1 MSWLKNSLPRFSR
14 VTSLRGE
21 RDRRG
26 GALQMRASGDRSLGL
41 AGVRPWA
48 GDVVRALRVRER
60 VNERFLANTLRG
72 VSSANARTSA
82 RRQIVPEPRAP
93 SRAECE
99 RSGGAVADEAAVGGK
114 RRRNGD
120 DVAGKHAEDDPS
132 ANRESN
138 PTATGFPRDVDSD
151 ERLAALLNRSGARR
165 RGGGAARTTGGY
177 ALIPEPA
184 FAADELLWKNNKKAE
199 KKQKKKK
206 KKKAEKK
213 SKSKSKT
220 RG

>member
-1 MSWLKNSLPRFSR
+1 M
-14 VTSLRGE
+14 
-21 RDRRG
+21 
-26 GALQMRASGDRSLGL
+26 
-41 AGVRPWA
+41 
-48 GDVVRALRVRER
+48 
-60 VNERFLANTLRG
+60 
-72 VSSANARTSA
+72 
-82 RRQIVPEPRAP
+82 
-93 SRAECE
+93 
-99 RSGGAVADEAAVGGK
+99 GGK